1 MFNII
6 PQPNEIIIKSGR
18 TGFFLTEETTITKVP
33 LIIDEFR
40 DFVKKTFDIRLH
52 REEKNENCIILTY
65 SDEIEDDEGYR
76 IVCEDSVIEI
86 IAKTDCGIF
95 YGLQTL
101 KQMLLQGFGKIPAL
115 EINDKPMY
123 KYRGFMR

>member
-1 MFNII
+1 MFMFNII

-18 TGFFLTEETTITKVP
+18 TGFFLNEETTITKVP

-65 SDEIEDDEGYR
+65 SHRVEEVTREDGSKKTNSIR
-76 IVCEDSVIEI
+76 VCKRCKADI
-86 IAKTDCGIF
+86 D
-95 YGLQTL
+95 
-101 KQMLLQGFGKIPAL
+101 
-115 EINDKPMY
+115 
-123 KYRGFMR
+123 